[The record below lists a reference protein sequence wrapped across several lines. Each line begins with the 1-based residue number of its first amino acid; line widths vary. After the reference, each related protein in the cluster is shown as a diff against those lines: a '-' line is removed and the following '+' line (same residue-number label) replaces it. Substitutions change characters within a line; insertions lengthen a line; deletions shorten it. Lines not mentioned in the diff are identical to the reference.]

1 MLTPARVLRASWPST
16 LLLPKSPLPARA
28 LPADQP
34 RYLKQCTDDLYQW
47 QRRTLPL
54 KDHLDGA
61 FILHDGPPYANGSLH
76 VGHALNKILKDII
89 CRFKVGQGNRVDYVP
104 GWDCHGLP
112 IELKA
117 LQQNTDSGLVG
128 DKTQLSAVAVRG
140 VARELASRAVETQK
154 KGFREWGIMADWDNA
169 WTTMDKGFEL
179 KQLGVFRAM
188 VDRGLIYR
196 RYKPVY
202 WSPSSRTALAEAE
215 LEYKEDHVST
225 AAYIKLPIVTL
236 PSALVDNP
244 SIDVKNLGAVIWTT
258 TPWTIPANRAI
269 AVRSDLEYAIAE
281 SPTYGQLLIAK
292 SRVAAV
298 EDACKESFETVVELI
313 HGSDLMGASSRNP
326 FLGSSSPPQRI
337 IHADFVSAESGSG
350 LVHLAPGH
358 GMDDY
363 EVCLKEGVEAF
374 APLDDEGRFT
384 RLAAPDNP
392 DLLTGK
398 EVLNDGYQAVLHYL
412 TDGGYV
418 LASHK
423 YKHKYPYDWRSKQ
436 PVIVRATEQWFAD
449 VGEIRE
455 AALQSLKGV
464 IFIPET
470 GRERLESFVKT
481 RNEWCISR
489 QRAWGVP
496 IPALYETRTGTALL
510 TKDTVSHIMSVIEVR
525 GVNAW
530 WTDAELDP
538 EWTPPSLRDESGR
551 TTYRRGKD
559 TMDVWFDSGTS
570 WTQIKSPNDSQ
581 SGHLANVYIEG
592 TDQHRGWFQSSLLT
606 HVAHQ
611 VASGVDS
618 KSVKA
623 PYKTLITHGFTLDQ
637 HGRKMSKSLGN
648 VVSPGEIMNGTL
660 LPPMKR
666 KKVKGQVTR
675 DSEPTYDGMGPDA
688 LRLWVASSD
697 YTKDVVVGQLVLKA
711 INNTLSKYRVTF
723 KLLLG
728 LLEDY
733 DSRGREYYLGD
744 LHKIDQIVLWQLRG
758 TILKVNKQY
767 EEFEFQ
773 KAIHAVNQF
782 INHDLS
788 AVYIESIKDRL
799 YADAA
804 ESESRDKA
812 RFTLYFIFDHLT
824 VMLAPVTPLL
834 VEEVWDYTP
843 KQIKNAVRHPLRRS
857 WLDMHLPRLGGAE
870 FEHHPSDTP
879 YLVQANEAVK
889 IAQEMARSDKKM
901 GSSLQSFVVLAV
913 EEIPTESHN
922 LLLEKFQESRETLE
936 SLFVV
941 SRVDVCAAGSVPAA
955 VTGAEWAYSVDFNVR
970 GQMVTAHV
978 YAPQKEKCVRCWKYT
993 ASIEVEKDT
1002 MLCGRCVNV
1011 VHGLRDKTPELFEN
1025 KATWDVVAAAAA
1037 QVQSRG
1043 GTRSS
1048 TSSPSGM

>member
-1 MLTPARVLRASWPST
+1 MLVPTRVLRASWSST

-34 RYLKQCTDDLYQW
+34 RYRKQCADDLYEW
-47 QRRTLPL
+47 QRRGLPR
-54 KDHLDGA
+54 KNDLDGV
-61 FILHDGPPYANGSLH
+61 FVLHDGPPYANGSLH

-89 CRFKVGQGNRVDYVP
+89 CRFQVSKGNRVAYVP

-117 LQQNTDSGLVG
+117 LQQNKESDPVA
-128 DKTQLSAVAVRG
+128 DNTQLGAVAVRG

-154 KGFREWGIMADWDNA
+154 KGFKEWGIMADWDHA
-169 WTTMDKGFEL
+169 WKTMDKGFEI

-215 LEYKEDHVST
+215 LEYREDHVST
-225 AAYIKLPIVTL
+225 AAYIKLPMMTL
-236 PSALVDNP
+236 PSALAHNN
-244 SIDVKNLGAVIWTT
+244 SIDVENLSAVIWTT
-258 TPWTIPANRAI
+258 TPWTIPANKAI
-269 AVRSDLEYAIAE
+269 AIRSDLEYAVVE

-292 SRVAAV
+292 SRVTAV
-298 EDACKESFETVVELI
+298 EDACQESFKSRVELI
-313 HGSDLMGASSRNP
+313 HGADLIGASYRNP
-326 FLGSSSPPQRI
+326 FLGSSSFPQRI

-363 EVCLKEGVEAF
+363 EVCMKEGIGAF

-384 RLAAPDNP
+384 QLAAPVYP
-392 DLLTGK
+392 ELLTGK
-398 EVLNDGYQAVLHYL
+398 EVLKDGYQAVLHYL

-436 PVIVRATEQWFAD
+436 PVIIRATEQWFAD
-449 VGEIRE
+449 VGEIRA
-455 AALQSLKGV
+455 AALQSLKDV
-464 IFIPET
+464 TFIPQT

-481 RNEWCISR
+481 RTEWCISR

-496 IPALYETRTGTALL
+496 IPALYDNVTGKALL
-510 TKDTVSHIMSVIEVR
+510 TKDTISHIMSVIEAR
-525 GVNAW
+525 GIDAW

-538 EWTPPSLRDESGR
+538 VWTPPSFRDARGQ

-570 WTQIKSPNDSQ
+570 WTQINPPHKSQ
-581 SGHLANVYIEG
+581 SGHLADVYIEG

-611 VASGVDS
+611 LASGVDS

-648 VVSPGEIMNGTL
+648 VISPDEIMSGTL
-660 LPPMKR
+660 LPPTKR
-666 KKVKGQVTR
+666 KKVKGAATT
-675 DSEPTYDGMGPDA
+675 DSEPMYDGMGPDA

-697 YTKDVVVGQLVLKA
+697 YTKDVVIGQPALKA

-733 DSRGREYYLGD
+733 DPVSKGYDRED
-744 LHKIDQIVLWQLRG
+744 MHEIDQIVLSQLLG
-758 TILKVNKQY
+758 TIRKVHRHY
-767 EEFEFQ
+767 EEFEFH
-773 KAIHAVNQF
+773 KAIHAINQF
-782 INHDLS
+782 VNHDLS
-788 AVYIESIKDRL
+788 AVYFESIKDRL

-812 RFTLYFIFDHLT
+812 RNTLCHIYTHLT
-824 VMLAPVTPLL
+824 FLLAPVTPLL
-834 VEEVWDYTP
+834 IEEVWDYTP
-843 KQIKNAVRHPLRRS
+843 SQIKSTSRSPLQRS
-857 WLDMHLPRLGGAE
+857 GLDI
-870 FEHHPSDTP
+870 PSPGHRGEESENEWSASP
-879 YLVQANEAVK
+879 YLFQANEAVK
-889 IAQEMARSDKKM
+889 RAQEMARIDKKM

-913 EEIPTESHN
+913 EDVPPGSHN
-922 LLLEKFQESRETLE
+922 SLLETFQKYRDTLE

-941 SRVDVCAAGSVPAA
+941 SRVDVCAAGSMRAGVAEA
-955 VTGAEWAYSVDFNVR
+955 GAEWTYKADFEVH
-970 GQMVTAHV
+970 GQKVTAHV
-978 YAPQKEKCVRCWKYT
+978 YAPQKEKCARCWKYT
-993 ASIEVEKDT
+993 AIIEVEQNA
-1002 MLCGRCVNV
+1002 MLCGRCANV
-1011 VHGLRDKTPELFEN
+1011 VHGLRDKIPELFDN
-1025 KATWDVVAAAAA
+1025 KATWDVVAAFAAVA
-1037 QVQSRG
+1037 
-1043 GTRSS
+1043 
-1048 TSSPSGM
+1048 